1 MSTQTTRPAD
11 SEEGGTGERL
21 PRLRRLLSPVVALS
35 GVLLLVAAARTA
47 GEDRRRAAAFGLAGG
62 ALLGVWFRRE
72 AGDGPTTPDPA
83 ASEDVSAEAAAHR
96 EQSKVLHQSETNPR
110 GTSGEPDVERET
122 DPDEGDVQFTTD
134 QQEEQG
140 PKPSLSEEADVEDP
154 RRPGDGDDDHVE
166 VDLSEAAMAD
176 EASEAT
182 GPTTE
187 QAYPSMEGTDPEPSS
202 PEAPE
207 QDGEG
212 VATNPGPVPG
222 EDERG
227 DEEGDEGAEAEA
239 EDEDPDAT

>member
-11 SEEGGTGERL
+11 SEDGGTGERL

-35 GVLLLVAAARTA
+35 GVLLLVAAAGTA
-47 GEDRRRAAAFGLAGG
+47 REDRRRAAAYGLAGG
-62 ALLGVWFRRE
+62 ALLGVWLRRE

-96 EQSKVLHQSETNPR
+96 EQSKVLNQSETNPR

-122 DPDEGDVQFTTD
+122 DPEEGDVQFTTD
-134 QQEEQG
+134 QQEGG
-140 PKPSLSEEADVEDP
+140 PKPGLSDEAGVEDP
-154 RRPGDGDDDHVE
+154 RRPDDGDDDHVE

-187 QAYPSMEGTDPEPSS
+187 QAYPSREGTDPEPTS

-207 QDGEG
+207 KDGEG

-222 EDERG
+222 EDERE
-227 DEEGDEGAEAEA
+227 DEETDEGAAAEA
-239 EDEDPDAT
+239 EDEDPDTT